1 MSAYG
6 VRGMGI
12 VVIRVRWES
21 GSDGGGLVELRCL
34 CAGMEYILMFVPDA
48 YPTYAVRMRLECR
61 WGGRIVLVVVVVA
74 VVVIVDVSKVV
85 GDQFIVVWVRVVVEW
100 DVVMV
105 VMVVTV
111 VGGCGGTQR

>member
-21 GSDGGGLVELRCL
+21 GSNGGGLVELRCL
-34 CAGMEYILMFVPDA
+34 CAGMEYILRFVPLA
-48 YPTYAVRMRLECR
+48 YPTYTVRFRLGCHG
-61 WGGRIVLVVVVVA
+61 GGRVVLVVVVEA
-74 VVVIVDVSKVV
+74 VVVIVDVSRVV
-85 GDQFIVVWVRVVVEW
+85 GDQFIVVCVRVVVEW
-100 DVVMV
+100 DVVIV
-105 VMVVTV
+105 VVAVTV